1 MNRPNNHTKSA
12 AIGAG
17 IGGVLGGL
25 ILGLVAVYIFQ
36 KYQYQRREKG
46 MKFIPE
52 KYTFSS
58 PDVEQRP
65 HLLRTETDATDT
77 SAPSSAPLSAPSP
90 DGTVHA
96 RKWPDRTSS
105 RRVPPDLPQTPSNPQ
120 GDTPNIDRQRSHIY
134 VVHHDGG
141 GPPVTVYTEREA
153 HVVELPPI
161 YAEESSTQH
170 TPTSD
175 TEIVSP

>member
-1 MNRPNNHTKSA
+1 MNRPNNNTKSA

-25 ILGLVAVYIFQ
+25 ILGLVSVYIYQ
-36 KYQYQRREKG
+36 KYQYWRRESE

-52 KYTFSS
+52 KYTISS
-58 PDVEQRP
+58 SDVEQRP
-65 HLLRTETDATDT
+65 RLLRTETTGSDT
-77 SAPSSAPLSAPSP
+77 STPTPTP

-105 RRVPPDLPQTPSNPQ
+105 RRVLAPDLPPTPSNPQ
-120 GDTPNIDRQRSHIY
+120 GDTPTIDRLRSHIY

-153 HVVELPPI
+153 DVVELPPI
-161 YAEESSTQH
+161 YAEESRTQQ

-175 TEIVSP
+175 IEIISHHSPS